1 MESTGTENFET
12 LQNDFRN
19 PQNLFGV
26 GSCMKSCGTFRTTIS
41 HFYREKHCLV
51 YSNWRKG

>member
-26 GSCMKSCGTFRTTIS
+26 GSSMKSCGTFRTTIS
-41 HFYREKHCLV
+41 HFYLEKHCLV